1 MKIFAKPGHKNTES
15 VVEQVKAKVASTGIT
30 RVVVASSTGAT
41 ALKLAEALP
50 DCTLC
55 VVTGCTGAK
64 EPNHQAMDET
74 TRQILKTKGCKVI
87 TAAHAMGGIGRAVKN
102 KFSAIQI
109 DEIIAHTL
117 KIFGQGTKVAVEVAM
132 MAADAGAI
140 RTDQLVISIGGSSK
154 GADTAL
160 VMRPANTHNFFDVK
174 IDEIIC
180 KPGMSGL

>member
-1 MKIFAKPGHKNTES
+1 MKIFTKPSQRNTES
-15 VVEQVKAKVASTGIT
+15 VVEQVKEKVTATGIT
-30 RVVVASSTGAT
+30 HIVVASSTGAA
-41 ALKLAEALP
+41 ALKFAEALP
-50 DCTLC
+50 DCTIC
-55 VVTGCTGAK
+55 VVTLCTGAK
-64 EPNHQAMDET
+64 EANHQAMDET
-74 TRQILKTKGCKVI
+74 IRQTLVEKGCKVI

-102 KFSAIQI
+102 KFSAIQV

-132 MAADAGAI
+132 MAADAGAV
-140 RTDQLVISIGGSSK
+140 RTDQLVISVGGSSK

-180 KPGMSGL
+180 KPKMSGL